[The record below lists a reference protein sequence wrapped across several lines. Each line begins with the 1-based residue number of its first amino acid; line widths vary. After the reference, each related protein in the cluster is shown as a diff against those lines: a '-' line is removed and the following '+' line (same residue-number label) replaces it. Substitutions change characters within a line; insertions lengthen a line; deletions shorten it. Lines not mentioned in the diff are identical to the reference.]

1 MIIKRFN
8 LTSSSEFIL
17 QYFDEEWQSYI
28 DVEDVDCLLD
38 KTKLR
43 VTNVMSV
50 TSKSVPSAE
59 SVEDDLSEQSHSS
72 TSSKV
77 SNVGQWPAQFVFPVQ
92 KVPANLMTALDQGMD
107 LCNPKQRYLRG
118 QLLQILCGE
127 AVTYTAHPDHYQ
139 KIEMAKSIITAWP
152 HLKEPIGRGYD
163 GWLAS
168 IVDSLKS
175 TRRMLGLIDKSRSA
189 AIMERKRASEQP
201 DSRTTLQS
209 TEGLS
214 ASKVARRIPQYS

>member
-1 MIIKRFN
+1 VIVKRFN
-8 LTSSSEFIL
+8 LASSSEFIV

-28 DVEDVDCLLD
+28 DVEDIDCLID

-43 VTNVMSV
+43 VTNVTSV
-50 TSKSVPSAE
+50 NLKSVSSAE
-59 SVEDDLSEQSHSS
+59 AVDVQDDFSEQSESS
-72 TSSKV
+72 TSSTV
-77 SNVGQWPAQFVFPVQ
+77 SSVGQWPAQFAFPVQ
-92 KVPANLMTALDQGMD
+92 KVPANLMTALDRGID

-127 AVTYTAHPDHYQ
+127 AVKLTAHPDHYQ
-139 KIEMAKSIITAWP
+139 KMEMAKSIITAWP

-175 TRRMLGLIDKSRSA
+175 TRRILGLIDKSRSA
-189 AIMERKRASEQP
+189 AIMERKRAWASSPGVSAEGKSSEER
-201 DSRTTLQS
+201 DSGTT
-209 TEGLS
+209 
-214 ASKVARRIPQYS
+214 